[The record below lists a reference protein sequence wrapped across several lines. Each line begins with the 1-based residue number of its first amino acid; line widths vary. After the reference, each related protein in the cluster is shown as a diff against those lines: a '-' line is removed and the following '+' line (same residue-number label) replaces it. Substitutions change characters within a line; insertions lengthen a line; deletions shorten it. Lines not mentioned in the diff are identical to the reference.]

1 MKNTLN
7 IGGKILSLNQ
17 PLIMGILNVTP
28 DSFYKDS
35 RFNPNQE
42 AFLKKAETMLAE
54 GAHFLDV
61 GGYSTRPGSSEISE
75 TEELHR
81 VIPAIEKL
89 REYFPETPVSVDTFR
104 SAVARE
110 ALQAGAT
117 LVNDI
122 SGGDFDAGM
131 FPLIIEKKPVYI
143 LMHQEGR
150 SMKDMHAPP
159 PYHDFLPEVFDKL
172 FKKAACLRSQGV
184 KDIILDPGFGFS
196 KRPEENYRL
205 LQHLDL
211 LQNDHYPLLAGMSR
225 KSMIWKLLHITPEES
240 LPPTLHVHGLALIK
254 GAKIIRVHDP
264 LSHTEILEIHRQMQY
279 YLPYNNF

>member
-1 MKNTLN
+1 MKNTVN

-42 AFLKKAETMLAE
+42 AFLKKAESMIKD
-54 GAHFLDV
+54 GAHVLDV
-61 GGYSTRPGSSEISE
+61 GGYSTRPGSSSLSE

-89 REYFPETPVSVDTFR
+89 RDHFPETPVSVDTFR

-110 ALQAGAT
+110 ALNAGAT
-117 LVNDI
+117 IVNDI
-122 SGGDFDAGM
+122 SGGDFDEGM

-143 LMHQEGR
+143 LMHQAGH
-150 SMKDMHAPP
+150 SMNDLHSSGH
-159 PYHDFLPEVFDKL
+159 YTDLLPEVFDKL
-172 FKKAACLRSQGV
+172 FKKAARLRSQGV
-184 KDIILDPGFGFS
+184 TDILLDPGFGFS
-196 KRPEENYRL
+196 KQLEENYRL

-211 LQNDHYPLLAGMSR
+211 LLSEHYPILAGMSR
-225 KSMIWKLLHITPEES
+225 KSMIWKLLDITPEES
-240 LPPTLHVHGLALIK
+240 LPHSLYIHGLAVTK
-254 GAKIIRVHDP
+254 GAKVIRVHDP
-264 LSHTEILEIHRQMQY
+264 LPHAQILQINRQFNY
-279 YLPYNNF
+279 FFTV